1 MKIDFELQS
10 TLSSEINKMMTQKQ
24 KTLAIYVLPLA
35 LLSIPL
41 AGNLFSKEV
50 NWSASDFLIAG
61 ALIFTAAFLINLVRN
76 KIKKQSHKVLICIFI
91 LLALASIWAELA
103 VGIFG
108 SPFAGS

>member
-1 MKIDFELQS
+1 
-10 TLSSEINKMMTQKQ
+10 MTQKQ
-24 KTLAIYVLPLA
+24 KTLTIYALPLA

-41 AGNLFSKEV
+41 VGNLISNEV

-61 ALIFTAAFLINLVRN
+61 VLLFTTAFLVNLVRN
-76 KIKKQSHKVLICIFI
+76 RIEKQNQKVLFTIFI
-91 LLALASIWAELA
+91 LLALALIWLELA

>member
-1 MKIDFELQS
+1 
-10 TLSSEINKMMTQKQ
+10 MTQKQ
-24 KTLAIYVLPLA
+24 KTLIIYALPLA

-41 AGNLFSKEV
+41 VGNLISNEV

-61 ALIFTAAFLINLVRN
+61 ALLFTTAFLVNLVRN
-76 KIKKQSHKVLICIFI
+76 RIKKQNQKVLVTIFI
-91 LLALASIWAELA
+91 LLALALIWLELA

>member
-1 MKIDFELQS
+1 
-10 TLSSEINKMMTQKQ
+10 MMTQKQ
-24 KTLAIYVLPLA
+24 KTLTIYALPLA

-41 AGNLFSKEV
+41 VGNLISNEV

-61 ALIFTAAFLINLVRN
+61 ALLFITAFLINLVRSR
-76 KIKKQSHKVLICIFI
+76 IKKQSQKVLVTIFI
-91 LLALASIWAELA
+91 LLALALIWLELA

>member
-1 MKIDFELQS
+1 
-10 TLSSEINKMMTQKQ
+10 MTQKQ
-24 KTLAIYVLPLA
+24 KTLIIYALPLA

-41 AGNLFSKEV
+41 VGNLISNEV

-61 ALIFTAAFLINLVRN
+61 VLLFTTAFLVNLVRN
-76 KIKKQSHKVLICIFI
+76 RIKKQNQKVLVTIFI
-91 LLALASIWAELA
+91 LLALALIWLELS

>member
-1 MKIDFELQS
+1 MI
-10 TLSSEINKMMTQKQ
+10 TQKQ
-24 KTLAIYVLPLA
+24 KTIAIYVLPLA

-41 AGNLFSKEV
+41 LGNLFSKEV

-61 ALIFTAAFLINLVRN
+61 ILLFATTFFINLVRS
-76 KIKKQSHKVLICIFI
+76 KIKKQSQKVMICIFI
-91 LLALASIWAELA
+91 MLALVLIWLELA

>member
-1 MKIDFELQS
+1 
-10 TLSSEINKMMTQKQ
+10 MTQKQ
-24 KTLAIYVLPLA
+24 KTLIIYALPLA

-41 AGNLFSKEV
+41 VGNLISNEV

-61 ALIFTAAFLINLVRN
+61 ALLFITAFLINLVRSR
-76 KIKKQSHKVLICIFI
+76 IKKQSQKVLVTIFI
-91 LLALASIWAELA
+91 LLALALIWLELA